1 MEKVNVKSCPRWV
14 GVLKEWDIK
23 SIIADIS
30 KNQNGVPQRSQ
41 FGYNQNELIGGGGLY
56 WKWWKNARW
65 QRERLDRHAGT
76 IKLISGK
83 QKLRKKKL
91 LKNTKH
97 YKNALWYI
105 LNKRNRETCIVIT
118 QPRQLTNANKYQRK
132 DRIPFWFCLLQ
143 QQQ

>member
-1 MEKVNVKSCPRWV
+1 MEEEVNVKSCPRWV

-41 FGYNQNELIGGGGLY
+41 FGYNQNELIGGGENLY

-65 QRERLDRHAGT
+65 QKERLYRHAGT
-76 IKLISGK
+76 VKLISGK

-91 LKNTKH
+91 PRNIKH
-97 YKNALWYI
+97 YKNAFWYI
-105 LNKRNRETCIVIT
+105 LNKRNRKKHV
-118 QPRQLTNANKYQRK
+118 
-132 DRIPFWFCLLQ
+132 
-143 QQQ
+143 